1 MLLNDNL
8 KMAWASLKSARWR
21 SLLTMLGVII
31 GVAAV
36 IITVS
41 LSEGLKRQVSHQS
54 GGFTNHL
61 ITVRP
66 GQTVKRDN
74 NGHVVGVN
82 LTTAFNS
89 GSLSESDFGAVTSS
103 AGVSDSAPLSLLPAS
118 LDVNN
123 HVNPVDIIATTTDW
137 PGLFN
142 QKLDYGSFWSGS
154 DESSNV
160 AVLGKRAAELFFG
173 DSAPIGQAF
182 RLRGQNFL
190 VRGVFEE
197 LPPNPLLPTVD
208 MNNAVYI
215 PYGTAKQ
222 ILNPAPIAY
231 IVAKAADSSQLD
243 ATISRINLNLSSAHG
258 GQQDFTILRQS
269 EISAPTT
276 ALLHIATQV
285 VVGIALVSL
294 ILGGVG
300 IMNIMWLAVT
310 ERTRE
315 IGIRKA
321 VGATNRQ
328 ILNQFLAEAA
338 VLSLIGALLGVL
350 TAYVVDF
357 GLQLL
362 TSLKPAITPG
372 VIVLSVGVAVSIGML
387 FGILPAMQAARK
399 DPIEALRYE

>member
-1 MLLNDNL
+1 MLSDNL
-8 KMAWASLKSARWR
+8 KMAWASLRSARWR
-21 SLLTMLGVII
+21 SLLTILGVII

-36 IITVS
+36 IICVS
-41 LSEGLKRQVSHQS
+41 LGEGLKRQVAHQS
-54 GGFTNHL
+54 GGFSNNL

-66 GQTVKRDN
+66 GKVVRRDDS
-74 NGHVVGVN
+74 GHITGVN
-82 LTTAFNS
+82 LSMAANS
-89 GSLSESDFGAVTSS
+89 GSLSEADFEAVTKS
-103 AGVSDSAPLSLLPAS
+103 AGVSDSAPLSLLPTTI
-118 LDVNN
+118 DINN
-123 HVNPVDIIATTTDW
+123 HVSAADVIATNAAW
-137 PGLFN
+137 PDLFS
-142 QKLDYGSFWSGS
+142 QKLAYGSFWTSA
-154 DESSNV
+154 DDNSNV
-160 AVLGKRAAELFFG
+160 AVLGKRVAESVFG

-182 RLRGQNFL
+182 RVRGQNFL

-197 LPPNPLLPTVD
+197 LPPNPLLPTIDLNSVI
-208 MNNAVYI
+208 YI

-222 ILNPAPIAY
+222 ILVPAPIAF

-258 GQQDFTILRQS
+258 GQQDFTLLRHS
-269 EISAPTT
+269 EINAPTS
-276 ALLHIATQV
+276 ALLDVITQV
-285 VVGIALVSL
+285 VMGVALVSL

-338 VLSLIGALLGVL
+338 LLSFMGALLGVL
-350 TAYVVDF
+350 AAYLVDF
-357 GLQLL
+357 GLHLL
-362 TSLKPAITPG
+362 TSLKPAITLN
-372 VIVLSVGVAVSIGML
+372 IVAIAVCVAVSIGL
-387 FGILPAMQAARK
+387 IFGILPAMQAARK